1 MSEKIKPQ
9 HLARKSILYVRQS
22 TAYQV
27 ENNLESQKLQYA
39 MEAHLRTLG
48 WSSVEIVDE
57 DLGRSAGGTV
67 TRTGF
72 ERMVA
77 QVCLGEVGAVCA
89 RELSRF
95 ARNSRDWQQLV
106 EVCRIVDTL
115 LIDQETIYA
124 PRQSND
130 RLLLGL
136 KGTMSEYELDLLR
149 QRAQE
154 ARTQKARRG
163 EFVSNIPIGFIKS
176 EDRVLEKEPDER
188 IRRSIDLV
196 FTKFLE
202 FGSARQVLI
211 WFMEH
216 ELAIPAR
223 TMSGDI
229 HWRRPAYSN
238 IYRILT
244 NPVYGGTYAYGK
256 TESQVHYESGLSKT
270 RSRRRDRDHWVALI
284 PGTHEGYV
292 EWDKFERIQ
301 KMIRGNRFVGAEP
314 SGAARRGI
322 GLLGGVLR
330 CRRCGRMLRV
340 YYKGDEGKFVRY
352 ACSRMELDTKEAR
365 CIAFSGAT
373 VDTAVARELLRV
385 VEPAAIEA
393 AVLASQQEAQT
404 HLEIL
409 DALHRDL
416 EAANYRVLRA
426 QRQYEAIDPENR
438 LVARELERRWNVA
451 LQEKQ
456 ALELRIAEESGAT
469 APSSVGTLDEFQ
481 TLANDLETVWNDEHT
496 DERTKKRLLRALIR
510 EIVVDVD
517 EQNSEVIVLI
527 HWKGGVHTPLR
538 LPRRRRG
545 QSNGQTSKDIIEAV
559 RSLARI
565 CNDQMI
571 AGILNRAKLLTGQG
585 NFWSRTLVTSLRHRN
600 RIDCHDPQRQTEEGW
615 INLSKAAQLLGTTRN
630 TLRDTIERGEIAA
643 ERPVACGPWILN
655 GQSLQGEGA
664 QQFMERLRSAQAHP
678 TTAHS
683 KQCSLDLST
692 TYEKG
697 VL

>member
-1 MSEKIKPQ
+1 MSDKIKPQ
-9 HLARKSILYVRQS
+9 HLTRKAILYVRQS

-39 MEAHLRTLG
+39 MEVHLRALG
-48 WSSVEIVDE
+48 WNCIEIVDE

-115 LIDQETIYA
+115 LIDQEAIYA

-163 EFVSNIPIGFIKS
+163 EFLSNVPVGFLKS
-176 EDRVLEKEPDER
+176 DDGVLERDPDER

-202 FGSARQVLI
+202 FGSVRQALI

-216 ELAIPAR
+216 ELTIPAR
-223 TMSGDI
+223 TMNGEI
-229 HWRRPAYSN
+229 HWRRPAYGN

-244 NPVYGGTYAYGK
+244 NPVYGGAYAYGK
-256 TESQVHYESGLSKT
+256 TESVVRYESGLSKT
-270 RSRRRDRDHWVALI
+270 RSRRRDRDQWVALI
-284 PGTHEGYV
+284 PGAHEGYV
-292 EWDKFERIQ
+292 AWEKFERVQ
-301 KMIRGNRFVGAEP
+301 SMIRRNRFVDGQP
-314 SGAARRGI
+314 SGAARRGL

-340 YYKGDEGKFVRY
+340 YYKGDENNFVRY
-352 ACSRMELDTKEAR
+352 ACSRAELDTKEAR

-373 VDTAVARELLRV
+373 VHVAVARELLRV

-393 AVLASQQEAQT
+393 AVLASQQETQARS
-404 HLEIL
+404 EVIA
-409 DALHRDL
+409 ALHRDL
-416 EAANYRVLRA
+416 EAASYRELRA
-426 QRQYEAIDPENR
+426 HRQYEAIDPENR

-456 ALELRIAEESGAT
+456 AIELRIAEESGAVT
-469 APSSVGTLDEFQ
+469 PDTVGTVEELQ
-481 TLANDLETVWNDEHT
+481 TLASDLESVWIDKHT

-517 EQNSEVIVLI
+517 EKNNEVILLI
-527 HWKGGVHTPLR
+527 HWNGGVHTPLR

-545 QSNGQTSKDIIEAV
+545 QNNSQTPKDVIEAV

-565 CNDQMI
+565 YNDQMI
-571 AGILNRAKLLTGQG
+571 AGVLNRAKLLTGQG

-600 RIDCHDPQRQTEEGW
+600 GIDCHDAQRQTTQGW
-615 INLSKAAQLLGTTRN
+615 INLSQAAKLLGTTRN
-630 TLRDTIERGEIAA
+630 TLRDAIERGEVAA
-643 ERPVACGPWILN
+643 ERPIACGPWILN
-655 GQSLQGEGA
+655 TKSLQSEGVR
-664 QQFMERLRSAQAHP
+664 QFVERVRSAHP
-678 TTAHS
+678 TRADS
-683 KQCSLDLST
+683 KQRSLDLST

>member
-1 MSEKIKPQ
+1 
-9 HLARKSILYVRQS
+9 
-22 TAYQV
+22 
-27 ENNLESQKLQYA
+27 
-39 MEAHLRTLG
+39 
-48 WSSVEIVDE
+48 
-57 DLGRSAGGTV
+57 
-67 TRTGF
+67 
-72 ERMVA
+72 
-77 QVCLGEVGAVCA
+77 
-89 RELSRF
+89 
-95 ARNSRDWQQLV
+95 
-106 EVCRIVDTL
+106 
-115 LIDQETIYA
+115 
-124 PRQSND
+124 
-130 RLLLGL
+130 
-136 KGTMSEYELDLLR
+136 
-149 QRAQE
+149 
-154 ARTQKARRG
+154 
-163 EFVSNIPIGFIKS
+163 
-176 EDRVLEKEPDER
+176 
-188 IRRSIDLV
+188 
-196 FTKFLE
+196 
-202 FGSARQVLI
+202 
-211 WFMEH
+211 
-216 ELAIPAR
+216 
-223 TMSGDI
+223 MSGNI

-244 NPVYGGTYAYGK
+244 NPVYGGAYPYGK

-322 GLLGGVLR
+322 GLLGGVLS

-340 YYKGDEGKFVRY
+340 YYKGDEGNFVRY

-393 AVLASQQEAQT
+393 AVLASQQQAKA
-404 HLEIL
+404 HSEIL
-409 DALHRDL
+409 EALHRDL

-426 QRQYEAIDPENR
+426 HRQYEAIDPENR

-456 ALELRIAEESGAT
+456 ALELRIAEESEAT
-469 APSSVGTLDEFQ
+469 APSSVGTLDDFQ

-517 EQNSEVIVLI
+517 EQNSEVIALI

-538 LPRRRRG
+538 LPKRRRG

-571 AGILNRAKLLTGQG
+571 AGVLNRAKLLTSHG
-585 NFWSRTLVTSLRHRN
+585 NFWSRALVTSLRHRN
-600 RIDCHDPQRQTEEGW
+600 EIDCHDVRRQTEQGW
-615 INLSKAAQLLGTTRN
+615 INLSQAAQLLGTTRN
-630 TLRDTIERGEIAA
+630 TLRHAIKRGQFAA

-655 GQSLQGEGA
+655 RQSLEREGA
-664 QQFMERLRSAQAHP
+664 LQLIECVRSSPAHP
-678 TTAHS
+678 TIADS

-692 TYEKG
+692 TY
-697 VL
+697 